1 MKGSKKNEAAVHENE
16 VDQMYSPE
24 DPTSGDLKVPLRQ
37 RKRPR
42 KIPAYESDEA
52 EEQPQTTERR
62 VERRRAKPTV
72 KKENKH
78 NQSKDMM
85 TGKSVKDGN
94 DDVKKHS
101 SKRTRKVPQ
110 DTVHDDATMAQSQE
124 LDSIDH
130 ADFGGVLKICYQL
143 L

>member
-1 MKGSKKNEAAVHENE
+1 MKGRKKNEAAVHENK

-24 DPTSGDLKVPLRQ
+24 DPSSSDLKVPLRQ

-42 KIPAYESDEA
+42 KIPAYDSDEA

-72 KKENKH
+72 KKENKQK
-78 NQSKDMM
+78 QSKAMM
-85 TGKSVKDGN
+85 TAKSVKDGN
-94 DDVKKHS
+94 DDVKKYS
-101 SKRTRKVPQ
+101 SKRTRRAPQ
-110 DTVHDDATMAQSQE
+110 DTVDDDATMAQSQE

-130 ADFGGVLKICYQL
+130 ADFGGGLKSF
-143 L
+143 